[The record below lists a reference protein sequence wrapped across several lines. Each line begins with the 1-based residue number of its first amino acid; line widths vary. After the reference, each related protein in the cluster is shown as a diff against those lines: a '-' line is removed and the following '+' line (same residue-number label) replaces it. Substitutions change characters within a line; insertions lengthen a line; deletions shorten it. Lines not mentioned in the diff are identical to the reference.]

1 MLMGRIALD
10 ILPTKARIKQRGQ
23 VEEDQCKKKKKLRAE
38 NKKQNSELFCTIILE
53 SYPIYKVSVIPY
65 SLIVRAA
72 DGFLT
77 IYTVSKIKLWT
88 ISTKLG
94 CPAVNLLTKP

>member
-1 MLMGRIALD
+1 M
-10 ILPTKARIKQRGQ
+10 Q
-23 VEEDQCKKKKKLRAE
+23 KKKKLRAE
-38 NKKQNSELFCTIILE
+38 NKSKIQLFCTIILE
-53 SYPIYKVSVIPY
+53 SYPIYKVSAIPY